1 MSAKRKMTMK
11 RFGQKQLNLNTQ
23 EFDESGAP
31 EKRGT
36 GGYQSRLEEAI
47 GGARQSFEQ
56 AQLSARMR
64 ENSSEAVRKV
74 EKKKVKLPLSYQVQ
88 NEVKQGY
95 VKS

>member
-1 MSAKRKMTMK
+1 M
-11 RFGQKQLNLNTQ
+11 NLNTQ
-23 EFDESGAP
+23 EFDETAAP
-31 EKRGT
+31 GQEKRAT
-36 GGYQSRLEEAI
+36 AGGYQSRLEEAI

-88 NEVKQGY
+88 NEVKLGY
-95 VKS
+95 VKQ